1 MPSQS
6 GDFATPEQ
14 IIDDLWAPR
23 ATQVLLTAVELGL
36 FSHLAAGARSAA
48 QVAAAA
54 DCDPRATARVLD
66 ALTAL
71 GYLDPDDGGGYEL
84 TAVSRRFLVQD
95 SPSYLGDMC
104 RETRLLWDSWSR
116 LTEVVRSG
124 EPVARW
130 EEEADGR
137 ENFPQLVSAWF
148 PMSFGA
154 ARAAV
159 AALPESTLAGVDRV
173 LDVAAGS
180 GAWSLAFALARPEVR
195 VTTVDHPE
203 VTEVTRTFT
212 RSFGVADRYEHLTG
226 DIRRVPFG
234 EDYDLV
240 TLGYIVH
247 TEGPEWGRHLIER
260 AYAALRPGGTL
271 LIGDMIPDDDR
282 SGPDIPLVFAATDLL
297 LFSRDGDVFTMSDY
311 RRWLTDAGFREVTTY
326 DVLAPS
332 PLLVATK

>member
-1 MPSQS
+1 MPPEAST
-6 GDFATPEQ
+6 FVTPEQ

-36 FSHLAAGARSAA
+36 FSHLATGARTAADIAEAAGAA
-48 QVAAAA
+48 
-54 DCDPRATARVLD
+54 PRGVLRVLD
-66 ALTAL
+66 ALVAL
-71 GYLDPDDGGGYEL
+71 GYLEKDGGEYEL
-84 TAVSRRFLVQD
+84 TAVSRRFLVRD

-104 RETRLLWDSWSR
+104 RETRLLWPSWSR
-116 LTEVVRSG
+116 LTDVVRTG
-124 EPVARW
+124 EPTALW
-130 EEEADGR
+130 EEESAGR
-137 ENFPQLVSAWF
+137 EHFPQLVSAWF

-159 AALPESTLAGVDRV
+159 GALPERTRAGIRRV

-180 GAWSLAFALARPEVR
+180 GAWSLAFALELPEAR

-203 VTEVTRTFT
+203 VTAITRKFT
-212 RSFGVADRYEHLTG
+212 ERFGVADRYEHISGNL
-226 DIRRVPFG
+226 REVPFG
-234 EDYDLV
+234 DGYDLV

-247 TEGPEWGRHLIER
+247 TEGPEWGRRLIEK
-260 AYAALRPGGTL
+260 AYAALRDGGTL

-282 SGPDIPLVFAATDLL
+282 TGPDIPLVFAATDLL
-297 LFSRDGDVFTMSDY
+297 LFSRHGDVFTMRDY
-311 RRWLTDAGFREVTTY
+311 RAWLTDAGFRSVEAV